1 MFCGD
6 LICSKNETCMN
17 CPLDCGYCEAFP
29 ANLNLP
35 GLWFIEKKPNIWNK
49 IIDKVLI
56 IVGALIL
63 VIGGLFFYPGTEIIM
78 NVDPIL
84 ILMSSQPKYIV
95 KAYVYHVLLHE
106 YLHSLG
112 LLDEYQCRKLVLE
125 ISKRIFKDDHHPI
138 IKIALEGIGIYLP
151 NLRML
156 YIPPMRKTEGLII
169 EYLSNFDEHGLTY
182 YS

>member
-1 MFCGD
+1 M
-6 LICSKNETCMN
+6 
-17 CPLDCGYCEAFP
+17 
-29 ANLNLP
+29 NLNDL
-35 GLWFIEKKPNIWNK
+35 KK
-49 IIDKVLI
+49 IIPQIFIQVKSDVKQI
-56 IVGALIL
+56 IGKHRAGLSLGLAKLGIKNGNF
-63 VIGGLFFYPGTEIIM
+63 IGGLFFYPGTEIIM

-84 ILMSSQPKYIV
+84 ILMSSQPEYIV

-106 YLHSLG
+106 YIHSLG

-151 NLRML
+151 NLQML